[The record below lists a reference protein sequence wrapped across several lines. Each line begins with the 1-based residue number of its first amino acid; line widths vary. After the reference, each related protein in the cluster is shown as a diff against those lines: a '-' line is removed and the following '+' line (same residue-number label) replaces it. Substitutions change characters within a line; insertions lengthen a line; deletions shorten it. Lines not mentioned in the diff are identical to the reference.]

1 MSLLVTGSIGIDN
14 VETPHG
20 RVENVLGGSAV
31 YFALAAS
38 LFTKVRIVGAVG
50 EDFDL
55 AALDPLRRK
64 GVDTRGVEV
73 RKGSKTFR
81 WTGKYTGAM
90 NEAQTLDV
98 KLNVLAERGAPIP
111 PEFADSRFVF
121 LANTHPKLQ
130 QEFARQFPQAELR
143 VCDTMDLWINNEPME
158 LRKTL
163 QMVHGLVL
171 NEGEARLLTGKTNL
185 VTAGREILRLGPRF
199 VMIKKGEHGSIL
211 VSTDDLFFMPPY
223 PTEEVRDPT
232 GAGDSFAGGVMGY
245 LAAQGRCDRATLRDA
260 MARGTVVASFVLES
274 FSIDALAATTPGD
287 VNRRLTELCGMCRF
301 EPPES

>member
-1 MSLLVTGSIGIDN
+1 MSLLVTGSIGIDT
-14 VETPHG
+14 VETPLG
-20 RVENVLGGSAV
+20 RVEGVLGGSAV

-38 LFTKVRIVGAVG
+38 LFTRPRLVGAVG
-50 EDFDL
+50 EDFDMAVL
-55 AALDPLRRK
+55 EPLRAK
-64 GVDTRGVEV
+64 GVDLRGVEV

-81 WTGKYTGAM
+81 WHGKYTGAM

-121 LANTHPKLQ
+121 LANTHPALQREFVRKLP
-130 QEFARQFPQAELR
+130 RAELL
-143 VCDTMDLWINNEPME
+143 VCDTMDLWINNEPAE
-158 LRKTL
+158 LRKL
-163 QMVHGLVL
+163 LAEVHGLVL

-199 VMIKKGEHGSIL
+199 TMIKKGEHGAIL
-211 VSTDDLFFMPPY
+211 VSGDDLCFLPPY

-245 LAAQGRCDRATLRDA
+245 IAAAGRYDRPTLRAA

-274 FSIDALAATTPGD
+274 FSIEALARTTAED
-287 VNRRLTELCGMCRF
+287 VQRRLAVLCGLGHA
-301 EPPES
+301 E